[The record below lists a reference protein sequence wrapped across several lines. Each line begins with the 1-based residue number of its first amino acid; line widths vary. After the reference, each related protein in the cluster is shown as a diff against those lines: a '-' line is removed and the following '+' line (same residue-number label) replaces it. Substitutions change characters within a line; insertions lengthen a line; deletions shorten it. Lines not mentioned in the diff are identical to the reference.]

1 MKKAEYS
8 DIGNE
13 RSEVF
18 IFKEFRFMKKNYTSI
33 EKIARAAAKATYIS
47 ILKFAQADSK
57 HDTVAGLLNL
67 KNGADCSMM
76 DNGDKLIITFTQYG
90 QNKIED
96 TKKALNNPATQRTL
110 AGLYAGGV
118 FFYDASGRDVK
129 MN

>member
-47 ILKFAQADSK
+47 ILKFAQTDSK
-57 HDTVAGLLNL
+57 LDTVMGLLNL
-67 KNGADCSMM
+67 TTADCSAME
-76 DNGDKLIITFTQYG
+76 NGNKCIITFTQYG
-90 QNKIED
+90 MNRVPD
-96 TKKALNNPATQRTL
+96 VKKSLNVPATQRTI
-110 AGLYAGGV
+110 AGLYAGGI
-118 FFYDASGRDVK
+118 FFYDPSDNVIK